1 MIGHAEN
8 VVSVDTIDNAFNA
21 YRTLP
26 GQVFIDNTSMDRGWA
41 STVGHFIIHE
51 FTPGELPGLWWEVK
65 PWLEQNT
72 GSTCELVYTR
82 ILKYNPTC
90 YIPRHVDS
98 VDLDHQ
104 HENDLSVLI
113 GMVPPDQYK
122 GGELIIDNR
131 MFELDTGDIVYYT
144 YEHPHEVKKV
154 KEGVRYVVNL
164 RCKMVK

>member
-8 VVSVDTIDNAFNA
+8 VVSVETIGKAFEA

-26 GQVFIDNTSMDRGWA
+26 GQVFIDNTLMDRAWA
-41 STVGHFIIHE
+41 STIGHFIIHE
-51 FTPGELPGLWWEVK
+51 FASSELPGLWSEVK
-65 PWLEQNT
+65 PWLEQST
-72 GSTCELVYTR
+72 GSTCELVYAR

-98 VDLDHQ
+98 VDVKHQ
-104 HENDLSVLI
+104 NVNNLSVLI
-113 GMVPPDQYK
+113 GMVPPEEYK

-131 MFELDTGDIVYYT
+131 LFELDTGDIVYYT
-144 YEHPHEVKKV
+144 YEHPHEVKKI

-164 RCKMVK
+164 RCKTVK